1 MKRIVLFDTAQGT
14 TNEGD
19 YIIKECIDQEMDF
32 LFKSQYIVRYSTHQP
47 ISRFYQMFRKNL
59 ISHVCSTSDYK
70 FLCGTNLFMN
80 SLLRL
85 SPNWNINFTSCKYYE
100 GSIAIGCGMDMNAKY
115 MDPYTKSIYKKILSH
130 DYIHSV
136 RDEHTKLFFESLG
149 VKAINTGCPTLWG
162 FTPKLCEAIATKKKS
177 NVIFTLTDYKRN
189 PKLDQE
195 FIEILRTYYNR
206 LMFWVQGYDDYEY
219 LKTLTDV
226 TGIEIIPQ
234 SYKDYEKALH
244 SDDVEYV
251 GTRLHAGIYAMRHG
265 IRSIIIC
272 IDNRAE
278 DMRRSYNLPVVNRKN
293 LVPKII
299 SEFTTN
305 ICVPHEKIEFW
316 KAQFIK

>member
-1 MKRIVLFDTAQGT
+1 MSNEEYVAMEKSSYRLFQRNYTADNHYKKLKKIYQKALLKRERNKMKRIVLFDTAQGT

-47 ISRFYQMFRKNL
+47 ISKFYQMFRKNL

-136 RDEHTKLFFESLG
+136 RDEHTKLF
-149 VKAINTGCPTLWG
+149 
-162 FTPKLCEAIATKKKS
+162 
-177 NVIFTLTDYKRN
+177 
-189 PKLDQE
+189 
-195 FIEILRTYYNR
+195 
-206 LMFWVQGYDDYEY
+206 
-219 LKTLTDV
+219 
-226 TGIEIIPQ
+226 
-234 SYKDYEKALH
+234 
-244 SDDVEYV
+244 
-251 GTRLHAGIYAMRHG
+251 
-265 IRSIIIC
+265 
-272 IDNRAE
+272 
-278 DMRRSYNLPVVNRKN
+278 
-293 LVPKII
+293 
-299 SEFTTN
+299 
-305 ICVPHEKIEFW
+305 
-316 KAQFIK
+316 